1 MTKQKFLGPLV
12 ALAAVLAVGLGC
24 NSLKELGS
32 QNANSTS
39 NTATVTNTTGSNS
52 SANSANSANT
62 ADTTMSGDSGIV
74 SPTDKPD
81 FTFTAEQIYKEYKD
95 DKEAKVDDKYLDKT
109 VAVKGRFKDFDTS
122 KKDTSGG
129 YSARLTAGG
138 FLDWVECSVDEGNKA
153 EFAKLQKD
161 QMVTFIGLGEQF
173 WIGGPRF
180 KHCRVAA
187 Q

>member
-1 MTKQKFLGPLV
+1 MFG
-12 ALAAVLAVGLGC
+12 ALSVCQAAQRH
-24 NSLKELGS
+24 E
-32 QNANSTS
+32 
-39 NTATVTNTTGSNS
+39 VTF
-52 SANSANSANT
+52 
-62 ADTTMSGDSGIV
+62 
-74 SPTDKPD
+74 P
-81 FTFTAEQIYKEYKD
+81 
-95 DKEAKVDDKYLDKT
+95 
-109 VAVKGRFKDFDTS
+109 
-122 KKDTSGG
+122 
-129 YSARLTAGG
+129 RLTAGG